1 MKTFLFRRILQA
13 IAIVFGVTLVTFF
26 FLHLTG
32 DPVGMLLPAD
42 ASPEEIQRMVKLF
55 GFDKPVYIQFIRF
68 MADAV
73 RGNFGNSIRQDEPAL
88 GLVLERVP
96 ATLELTVAAMVIA
109 VLVAFPAGIISAS
122 RRGGWIDQGA
132 MLFALIGQ
140 SVPNFWL
147 GIMLILVFSVS
158 LGWLPPFGRGGLG
171 NLILPAIT
179 LSMYSMARTA
189 RLIRSGMIEA
199 LSQDYI
205 RTAHAKGLAKS
216 TVLWRHAL
224 RNALIPTVTVL
235 GLDLAHLLGGAI
247 ITETIFAWPGVGRLT
262 ISAIFARDYPIVQ
275 AAVFLV
281 AVSYTGVNLLVDI
294 LYAYLNPRVRFQ

>member
-1 MKTFLFRRILQA
+1 MKTFLFRRFLQA

-26 FLHLTG
+26 LLHVTG

-42 ASPEEIQRMVKLF
+42 ASPEDIERIVRLF
-55 GFDKPVYIQFIRF
+55 GFDQPMYIQFTRF
-68 MADAV
+68 LGGVVQGD
-73 RGNFGNSIRQDEPAL
+73 FGNSIRQDEPAL
-88 GLVLERVP
+88 GLVLERLP
-96 ATLELTVAAMVIA
+96 ATLELTLAAMIIS

-122 RRGGWIDQGA
+122 RRGGPIDQGT
-132 MLFALIGQ
+132 MLFALFGQ

-147 GIMLILVFSVS
+147 GIMLILLFSVS
-158 LGWLPPFGRGGLG
+158 LGWLPPFGRGGPE
-171 NLILPAIT
+171 NLILPAFT

-189 RLIRSGMIEA
+189 RLIRSGMIEV

-205 RTAHAKGLAKS
+205 RTAHAKGLSKS
-216 TVLWRHAL
+216 AVLWRHAL
-224 RNALIPTVTVL
+224 RNALIPIVTVL

-281 AVSYTGVNLLVDI
+281 AVGYTGINLLVDV

>member
-13 IAIVFGVTLVTFF
+13 IAIVFGVTLVTFL

-42 ASPEEIQRMVKLF
+42 ASPEEIQRVIKLL
-55 GFDKPVYIQFIRF
+55 GFDQPVYIQFIRF

-96 ATLELTVAAMVIA
+96 ATLELTLAAMVIA
-109 VLVAFPAGIISAS
+109 VLIAFPAGIISAS

-158 LGWLPPFGRGGLG
+158 LGWLPPFGRGGLE

-262 ISAIFARDYPIVQ
+262 ISSIFARDYPIVQ

-294 LYAYLNPRVRFQ
+294 LYAYLNPKVRFQ

>member
-1 MKTFLFRRILQA
+1 MKTFVFRRILQA
-13 IAIVFGVTLVTFF
+13 IAIVFGVTLVTFL

-42 ASPEEIQRMVKLF
+42 ASQEEIQRVVKLF
-55 GFDKPVYIQFIRF
+55 GFDQPLYVQFIRF
-68 MADAV
+68 MSGAV

-88 GLVLERVP
+88 GLVLERLP
-96 ATLELTVAAMVIA
+96 ATLELTLAAMVIA
-109 VLVAFPAGIISAS
+109 VLIAFPAGIISAS
-122 RRGGWIDQGA
+122 RRGGFVDQGT

-158 LGWLPPFGRGGLG
+158 LGWLPPFGRGGVE
-171 NLILPAIT
+171 NLVLPAVT
-179 LSMYSMARTA
+179 LSMYSMARTS

-281 AVSYTGVNLLVDI
+281 AVGYTGINLIVDI

>member
-1 MKTFLFRRILQA
+1 MKTFLFRRFLQA

-26 FLHLTG
+26 LLHMTG

-42 ASPEEIQRMVKLF
+42 ASREDIDRIVKLF
-55 GFDKPVYIQFIRF
+55 GFDQPMYVQFTRF
-68 MADAV
+68 LGGVV
-73 RGNFGNSIRQDEPAL
+73 RGDFGNSIRQDEPAL
-88 GLVLERVP
+88 SLVLERVP
-96 ATLELTVAAMVIA
+96 ATLELTLAAMVIS

-122 RRGGWIDQGA
+122 RRGRPIDQGA
-132 MLFALIGQ
+132 MLFALFGQ

-147 GIMLILVFSVS
+147 GIMLILLFSVS
-158 LGWLPPFGRGGLG
+158 LGWFPPFGRGGLE
-171 NLILPAIT
+171 NLVLPALT

-189 RLIRSGMIEA
+189 RLIRSGMIEV

-205 RTAHAKGLAKS
+205 RTAHAKGLSKS

-281 AVSYTGVNLLVDI
+281 AVGYTGINLLVDV
-294 LYAYLNPRVRFQ
+294 LYAYLNPKVRFQ

>member
-1 MKTFLFRRILQA
+1 MKTFLFRRTLQA
-13 IAIVFGVTLVTFF
+13 VAIIFGVTLVTFF

-42 ASPEEIQRMVKLF
+42 ASREDIQRMVKLF
-55 GFDKPVYIQFIRF
+55 GFDQPLYVQFMRF
-68 MADAV
+68 LGGVV
-73 RGNFGNSIRQDEPAL
+73 RGDFGNSIRQDEPAL
-88 GLVLERVP
+88 GLVLERLP
-96 ATLELTVAAMVIA
+96 ATLELTLAAMAIA
-109 VLVAFPAGIISAS
+109 VLVAFPAGILSAS
-122 RRGGWIDQGA
+122 RRGGLIDQGV

-147 GIMLILVFSVS
+147 GIMLILVFSVT
-158 LGWLPPFGRGGLG
+158 LGWLPPFGRGGPE
-171 NLILPAIT
+171 NLILPAFT

-189 RLIRSGMIEA
+189 RLIRSGMIEV

-205 RTAHAKGLAKS
+205 RTAYAKGLARWR
-216 TVLWRHAL
+216 VLWRHAL
-224 RNALIPTVTVL
+224 RNALIPAVTVL

-281 AVSYTGVNLLVDI
+281 AVGYTGVNLLVDI
-294 LYAYLNPRVRFQ
+294 LYAYINPKVRFQ

>member
-13 IAIVFGVTLVTFF
+13 IAIVFGVTLVTFL

-32 DPVGMLLPAD
+32 DPVGMMLPAD
-42 ASPEEIQRMVKLF
+42 ASREEIQRVVKLL
-55 GFDKPVYIQFIRF
+55 GFDQPIYIQFIRF
-68 MADAV
+68 MAGAV

-96 ATLELTVAAMVIA
+96 ATLELTLAAMVIA
-109 VLVAFPAGIISAS
+109 VLIAFPAGIISAS

-158 LGWLPPFGRGGLG
+158 LGWLPPFGRGGIA

-189 RLIRSGMIEA
+189 RLIRSGMIEV

-205 RTAHAKGLAKS
+205 RTAYAKGVAKS

-224 RNALIPTVTVL
+224 RNALVSTVTVL

-262 ISAIFARDYPIVQ
+262 ISAIFARDYPVVQ

-281 AVSYTGVNLLVDI
+281 AVGYTGINLLVDI
-294 LYAYLNPRVRFQ
+294 LYGYLNPKVRFQ

>member
-1 MKTFLFRRILQA
+1 MKTFLFRRTLQA
-13 IAIVFGVTLVTFF
+13 FAIIFGVTLVTFF

-42 ASPEEIQRMVKLF
+42 ASREDIQRMVKLF
-55 GFDKPVYIQFIRF
+55 GFDQPLYVQFIRF
-68 MADAV
+68 LAGVV
-73 RGNFGNSIRQDEPAL
+73 RGDFGNSIRQDEPAL
-88 GLVLERVP
+88 GLVLERLP
-96 ATLELTVAAMVIA
+96 ATLELTLAAMAIA
-109 VLVAFPAGIISAS
+109 VLVAFPAGILSAS
-122 RRGGWIDQGA
+122 RRGGLIDQGA

-147 GIMLILVFSVS
+147 GIMLILVFSVT
-158 LGWLPPFGRGGLG
+158 LGWLPPFGRGGPE
-171 NLILPAIT
+171 NLILPAFT

-189 RLIRSGMIEA
+189 RLIRSGMIEV

-205 RTAHAKGLAKS
+205 RTAYAKGLARW

-224 RNALIPTVTVL
+224 RNALIPAVTVL

-281 AVSYTGVNLLVDI
+281 AVGYTGVNLLVDI
-294 LYAYLNPRVRFQ
+294 LYAYINPKVRFQ

>member
-1 MKTFLFRRILQA
+1 MKTFLFRRTLQA
-13 IAIVFGVTLVTFF
+13 VAIIFGVTLVTFF

-42 ASPEEIQRMVKLF
+42 ASPEDIQRMVKLF
-55 GFDKPVYIQFIRF
+55 GFDQPLYVQFIRF
-68 MADAV
+68 LAGVV
-73 RGNFGNSIRQDEPAL
+73 RGDFGQSIRQDEPAL
-88 GLVLERVP
+88 GLVLERLP
-96 ATLELTVAAMVIA
+96 ATLELTLAAMAIA
-109 VLVAFPAGIISAS
+109 VLVAFPAGILSAS
-122 RRGGWIDQGA
+122 RRGGLIDQAA

-147 GIMLILVFSVS
+147 GIMLILVFSVT
-158 LGWLPPFGRGGLG
+158 LGWLPPFGRGGPE
-171 NLILPAIT
+171 NLILPAFT

-189 RLIRSGMIEA
+189 RLIRSGMIEV

-205 RTAHAKGLAKS
+205 RTAYAKGLTRW

-224 RNALIPTVTVL
+224 RNALIPAVTVL

-281 AVSYTGVNLLVDI
+281 AAGYTGVNLLVDI
-294 LYAYLNPRVRFQ
+294 LYAYINPKVRFQ

>member
-1 MKTFLFRRILQA
+1 MKTFLFRRTLQA
-13 IAIVFGVTLVTFF
+13 VAIIFGVTLVTFF

-42 ASPEEIQRMVKLF
+42 ASREDIQRMVKLF
-55 GFDKPVYIQFIRF
+55 GFDQPLYVQFMRF
-68 MADAV
+68 LGGVV
-73 RGNFGNSIRQDEPAL
+73 RGDFGNSIRQDEPAL
-88 GLVLERVP
+88 GLVLERLP
-96 ATLELTVAAMVIA
+96 ATLELTLAAMVIA
-109 VLVAFPAGIISAS
+109 VLVAFPAGILSAS
-122 RRGGWIDQGA
+122 RRGGLIDQGV

-147 GIMLILVFSVS
+147 GIMLILVFSVT
-158 LGWLPPFGRGGLG
+158 LGWLPPFGRGGPE
-171 NLILPAIT
+171 NLILPAFT

-189 RLIRSGMIEA
+189 RLIRSGMIEV

-205 RTAHAKGLAKS
+205 RTAYAKGLARWR
-216 TVLWRHAL
+216 VLWRHAL
-224 RNALIPTVTVL
+224 RNALIPAVTVL

-281 AVSYTGVNLLVDI
+281 AVGYTGVNLLVDI
-294 LYAYLNPRVRFQ
+294 LYAYINPKVRFQ